1 MNLHAAASPIARLLL
16 LVGCLLLNTGLL
28 STAEKLSPNVHAP
41 LFAQGAGGFKLEP
54 PREGPVKTYAEILK
68 QTNRPNLGD
77 GEYSFSFETA
87 DGVQREEVGK
97 LKKVG
102 DELVTVVQ
110 GRYSYS
116 SPEGLA
122 IDVRYTADENG
133 ARSSFTFGTDPGRWK
148 QSSALPGLTGSV
160 RSALGDKGKS
170 ADREY
175 LPPTLAKVQ
184 SKDYLPPPSTPAP
197 AAKASNEYLPPST
210 R

>member
-1 MNLHAAASPIARLLL
+1 MNRHAAASPIARLLL
-16 LVGCLLLNTGLL
+16 LVGCLLSRTGLF

-41 LFAQGAGGFKLEP
+41 LFAQGAGGFRLEP

-68 QTNRPNLGD
+68 QTNHPNLGD

-148 QSSALPGLTGSV
+148 QSLALPGLPGSE
-160 RSALGDKGKS
+160 RALGDKGKL
-170 ADREY
+170 ADKGY
-175 LPPTLAKVQ
+175 LPPSSAKVQ
-184 SKDYLPPPSTPAP
+184 TKDYLPPPTSPP